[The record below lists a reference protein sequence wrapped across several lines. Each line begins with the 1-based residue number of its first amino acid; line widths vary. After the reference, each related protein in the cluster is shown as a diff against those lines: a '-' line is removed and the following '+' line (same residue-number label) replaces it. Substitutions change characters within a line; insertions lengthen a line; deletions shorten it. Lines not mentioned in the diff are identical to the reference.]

1 MTSTSVVILSQVRLQ
16 AGLTFSPISPE
27 PTKDQERLKACSESL
42 QSELPIFSLKSPRL
56 RKSPSHNAPPPW
68 GSLAFSGLSTQ
79 AVAGD
84 NLNDCLASA
93 CCQAGHLCSSTIISS
108 APDPHFCGSVS
119 CTNYICLNV
128 QSGKQKLLQLFQTDR
143 DLKPRN
149 DFEGVEGHVLEHEG
163 AAAEMQLGDEE
174 AAAAPG
180 WGPGQHSPLD
190 CPRCCCR
197 VEPHPTVRSA
207 GDSL

>member
-84 NLNDCLASA
+84 NLNDWPVPAARQVISALAQSYH
-93 CCQAGHLCSSTIISS
+93 QLQIPISVGLFPVPTTYVSTFNQESRNFFS
-108 APDPHFCGSVS
+108 YFR
-119 CTNYICLNV
+119 
-128 QSGKQKLLQLFQTDR
+128 QT
-143 DLKPRN
+143 
-149 DFEGVEGHVLEHEG
+149 GI
-163 AAAEMQLGDEE
+163 
-174 AAAAPG
+174 
-180 WGPGQHSPLD
+180 
-190 CPRCCCR
+190 
-197 VEPHPTVRSA
+197 
-207 GDSL
+207 